1 MKHLPISY
9 LTFLFCLFL
18 VQPCTLAQDKKQE
31 VETTIKKAEM
41 PAAALNLLN
50 QFWND
55 EKKADFYR
63 EFDGVSVSYEVKFV
77 HNKHLLSI
85 EFNEQ
90 GLLQDIEQLIEFD
103 EIPEN
108 TGTAI
113 KSYLND
119 QYTKFKV
126 TRVQQQFSG
135 GEDLAKRY
143 LEDNLGQLT
152 IRYELGVE
160 AQNKEELGAFEFLFN
175 KNGQLLQKRRIV
187 RRSLDNIW

>member
-1 MKHLPISY
+1 
-9 LTFLFCLFL
+9 
-18 VQPCTLAQDKKQE
+18 
-31 VETTIKKAEM
+31 M